1 MKTVIVTM
9 FARLPPA
16 RFMIWSIC
24 ENTCFTC
31 ASKLLAMSLPSLSRV
46 AVWPATQTILPPSV
60 TTPGENARDNWNGV
74 FSMYSAA
81 VAAIGSE
88 AIAASR
94 IWGNVGMR
102 SIAFSRANGVDG
114 TRAQVTEARAK
125 ATLAQTIVENKRAA
139 VSCAGAVAGEPCFGS
154 ASMLRSTQKP
164 PVMQPDR
171 GSRMNASGALRR
183 AATAALLACSALAAA
198 GALAQARIVLRIS
211 TPAVPGDWHVKM
223 LYVFKDELAKAAPG
237 RFDVQV
243 HHSGTLFRQGAE
255 AVAMQRGNLEM
266 ALVSMQDIARQMPEY
281 SIFTAGYLI
290 RDPDHLAKVY
300 GGAIGAEVS
309 RRIAE
314 AMGIQLLQAV
324 YLGTRQVSLAQP
336 RPVRTPADLAGV
348 KLRMPGSKEWLFL
361 GQALGASP
369 TPLAFTEVYLGLKTG
384 TIDGQDNPL
393 PTLKSAKFYE
403 VTRQIVLTGHLVDV
417 LQLAMSAKTWN
428 ALSAAH
434 RAQVKRAAAKAA
446 KFNDEN
452 RAREERELVEFF
464 RSQGIEITT
473 PDVEAFR
480 KTVQAAYLKS
490 EFAQKWP
497 RGLLERINAVK

>member
-9 FARLPPA
+9 LARLPPA

-24 ENTCFTC
+24 ENTC
-31 ASKLLAMSLPSLSRV
+31 
-46 AVWPATQTILPPSV
+46 
-60 TTPGENARDNWNGV
+60 DNWNGV

-81 VAAIGSE
+81 VATIGSE
-88 AIAASR
+88 AIAAST
-94 IWGNVGMR
+94 ILGNVGMR

-211 TPAVPGDWHVKM
+211 TPAVPGDWHVKL

-266 ALVSMQDIARQMPEY
+266 ALLSMQDIARQIPEY

-300 GGAIGAEVS
+300 GGPIGEELS
-309 RRIAE
+309 RTIAE
-314 AMGIQLLQAV
+314 TMGIQLLQAV
-324 YLGTRQVSLAQP
+324 YLGTRQVSLARP
-336 RPVRTPADLAGV
+336 RRVRTPADLAGV

-361 GQALGASP
+361 GQALGANP

-393 PTLKSAKFYE
+393 PTVRAAKFYE
-403 VTRQIVLTGHLVDV
+403 VTKQLVMTDHLVDCIFI
-417 LQLAMSAKTWN
+417 AIANKTWN
-428 ALSAAH
+428 GLTAPQKQKL
-434 RAQVKRAAAKAA
+434 KAAAQAA
-446 KFNDEN
+446 AQYNNEN
-452 RAREERELVEFF
+452 RIKEEAQLVEFF
-464 RSQGIEITT
+464 KQQGLQVVV
-473 PDVEAFR
+473 PDREAFR
-480 KTVQAAYLKS
+480 KHVQSVYLGSDYAKV
-490 EFAQKWP
+490 WP
-497 RGLLERINAVK
+497 KGLL